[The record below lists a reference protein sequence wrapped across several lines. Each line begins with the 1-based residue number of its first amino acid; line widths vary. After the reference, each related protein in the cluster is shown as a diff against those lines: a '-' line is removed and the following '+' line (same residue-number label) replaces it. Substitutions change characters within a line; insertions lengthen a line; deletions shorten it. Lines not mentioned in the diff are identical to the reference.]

1 MGYAIL
7 WLLPLIFFAFGF
19 TSRLLTCFFR
29 LLGISLAVYVGILTG
44 PHFAPAI
51 LRSLPEEAQNAQL
64 EGMLSCWITAAVVFL
79 ILAIVGKMLNRESEE
94 YAFPEIINRFGG
106 AICGAL
112 SGVGL
117 TNFLVLLV
125 LLTPF
130 REKLPV
136 EADPAM
142 LERVSVT
149 VLTRTLHTVDRM
161 SFQRFTEKQRQELLA
176 YYLYVPPEDEEENPN
191 SGSGASRPPART
203 APQTGSTG
211 GSEAVIHS
219 SPSGPNG
226 AFFNR
231 IRGRVNAT
239 SDKHNRSVRDAAK

>member
-19 TSRLLTCFFR
+19 TSRLLSCFFR

-51 LRSLPEEAQNAQL
+51 LRSLPEEAQHAQL

-94 YAFPEIINRFGG
+94 YAFPELINRFGG
-106 AICGAL
+106 AVCGAL
-112 SGVGL
+112 FGVVL

-125 LLTPF
+125 LMTPF
-130 REKLPV
+130 REKLPA

-142 LERVSVT
+142 LERVSAT

-161 SFQRFTEKQRQELLA
+161 SFQRFTEKQRRELLA
-176 YYLYVPPEDEEENPN
+176 YYLYAPPPEEDDGKK
-191 SGSGASRPPART
+191 SGNGGDSPRPTPT
-203 APQTGSTG
+203 PGSSG

-226 AFFNR
+226 AFFNH

-239 SDKHNRSVRDAAK
+239 SDQHNRSVRDAAK